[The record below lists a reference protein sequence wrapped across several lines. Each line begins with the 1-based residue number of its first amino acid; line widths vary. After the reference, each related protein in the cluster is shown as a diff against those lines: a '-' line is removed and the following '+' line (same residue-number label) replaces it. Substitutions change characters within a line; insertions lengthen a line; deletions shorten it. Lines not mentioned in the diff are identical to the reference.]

1 MINSQTKAVD
11 EQLDKILDKL
21 VSYYVGNRESLSPDE
36 AKQSLLQLITEEKIK
51 ELENLNDK
59 YGTFVDTT
67 MGVKTVT
74 KAVSLADIAD
84 RIKELK
90 GGLNK

>member
-36 AKQSLLQLITEEKIK
+36 AKQSLLQLISDQRLDAYKSGYEQGQFDK
-51 ELENLNDK
+51 EMNTKFQDKDWINKSIDVLNSERMK
-59 YGTFVDTT
+59 
-67 MGVKTVT
+67 
-74 KAVSLADIAD
+74 
-84 RIKELK
+84 
-90 GGLNK
+90 